1 MGTASLHSARPQSR
15 RLAVAL
21 LAGAFLGMLLTG
33 CTATHYQK
41 SADKEVYGIIQNV
54 ENHIFGHS
62 NQFSIN
68 TPYSGRKPDS
78 VLPDELIVSRE
89 ITNRRTLTIEGA
101 LHLAATQSRR
111 YQSEKDKL
119 YLTALTL
126 TGARHEFSP
135 QFFGTITPNFERTR
149 TGEQIGSVGSRFGF
163 TQMLKSGGKFGVT
176 LANDLL
182 RYYTGDPRRSAI
194 TLISANLSQPLLRGF
209 GKNNPTVEA
218 LTQAERDVVYAVRS
232 YTFFQEQFAVEIVN
246 DYFALLAQK
255 DIIRNRYTNYLGRV
269 QSTKRLEARAHDRE
283 QVSQVDQARQSELTA
298 KNNYINS
305 VANFFTALDQFKIKL
320 GLPLG
325 ERLYLDDNALTQ
337 LEGAGLIPSAVNP
350 DAAFRAAIDNQ
361 LLVLNAIDK
370 FEDSQRKVRV
380 AANQLKADI
389 NLVGEA
395 ELQYSE
401 GQDSRGQNYAKFD
414 PDNYRAA
421 VGLQLDLPFDRLNQR
436 NTYRRSLVNFE
447 TAIRDFTLALDE
459 LKDSIN
465 NGLRTLEQ
473 RRENYEIQKV
483 ALDLANRRVE
493 STTLLLQAGRAE
505 VRDLLD
511 AQDSQINAENSLTA
525 ALVDYQ
531 TTRMQ
536 LMLDIGTLNTDQP
549 EFWLKDHL
557 AGYADLRARAVP
569 AGGQNAP
576 VRPPDYYFNN

>member
-1 MGTASLHSARPQSR
+1 MHQVTGLLLSALRWLRQR
-15 RLAVAL
+15 RTGILAPLLVVL
-21 LAGAFLGMLLTG
+21 LAG
-33 CTATHYQK
+33 CTAAHYQK

-54 ENHIFGHS
+54 EKHIFGHT
-62 NQFSIN
+62 NQFSID
-68 TPYSGRKPDS
+68 TEYSNRKVDS
-78 VLPDELIVSRE
+78 ILPDELIVSRE
-89 ITNRRTLTIEGA
+89 ITNHRTLTIEGA
-101 LHLAATQSRR
+101 LQLAATQSRR

-149 TGEQIGSVGSRFGF
+149 TGEQIGSVGSRFGV
-163 TQMLKSGGKFGVT
+163 TQTLKSGGQFGVT

-194 TLISANLSQPLLRGF
+194 TLISANLSLPLLRGF
-209 GKNNPTVEA
+209 GKNNPAVEA
-218 LTQAERDVVYAVRS
+218 LTQAERDVVYAVRT
-232 YTFFQEQFAVEIVN
+232 YTYFQEQFSVEIVN

-269 QSTKRLEARAHDRE
+269 QSTQRLEARAKDRE
-283 QVSQVDQARQSELTA
+283 QVMQIDQARQSELTA

-305 VANFFTALDQFKIKL
+305 VANFFTSLDQFKIKL

-325 ERLYLDDNALTQ
+325 ERLYLDDNALAQ
-337 LEGAGLIPSAVNP
+337 LESAGLIPSAVNP

-361 LLVLNAIDK
+361 VLVLNAIDK

-380 AANQLKADI
+380 AANRLKADI

-395 ELQYSE
+395 AIESTKPT
-401 GQDSRGQNYAKFD
+401 DYANFD
-414 PDNYRAA
+414 PDTYRAG
-421 VGLQLDLPFDRLNQR
+421 VGLQLDLPFDRLNER
-436 NTYRRSLVNFE
+436 NTYRRSLVSFE

-465 NGLRTLEQ
+465 NGLRTLAQ
-473 RRENYEIQKV
+473 RRFNYEIQKV

-557 AGYADLRARAVP
+557 AGNADLRARPVP
-569 AGGQNAP
+569 TGEQNEP
-576 VRPPDYYFNN
+576 VRPPDFYFNN